1 MQPCPDFL
9 VPLANEMMSATAR
22 AATTATTPP
31 IIHFSRGRIAGL
43 RRTASACPGGR
54 ISIQPRVYGGS
65 GHITATSRG
74 KGMEPTGPCI
84 NRSGVSRSGAAHR
97 LAPLLQLPLDHL
109 AGGVAGQ
116 FVHKDD
122 LPRDLVAGQV
132 LLDVVL
138 DVVLGHLAARA
149 QDDERPQ
156 ALAELLVVDAD
167 R

>member
-1 MQPCPDFL
+1 
-9 VPLANEMMSATAR
+9 
-22 AATTATTPP
+22 
-31 IIHFSRGRIAGL
+31 
-43 RRTASACPGGR
+43 
-54 ISIQPRVYGGS
+54 
-65 GHITATSRG
+65 
-74 KGMEPTGPCI
+74 MEPTGPYI
-84 NRSGVSRSGAAHR
+84 TDSGVSRSGAAHR

-116 FVHKDD
+116 FVYKDD

-167 R
+167 RGRLLDRLVAAEELLHLGREHVLPAGDDHLVVAAVDEQTTPAVEMADVARRHEALQLLLGLAPGIALKLGAVA